1 MIQKFKPDKIEKGLT
16 GIIVLSHGPMAVG
29 MLDSAAVILGN
40 EVKNSAAFCLEA
52 NDDPEKYG
60 ETVQNAIESFQND
73 CLIFVDI
80 IGGTPYNQLLLTSRK
95 KGKIPL
101 AVTGVNLP
109 MVIVASSLRASG
121 MKGDELIETM
131 IEETKAGT
139 INVKKRLEKKVK

>member
-1 MIQKFKPDKIEKGLT
+1 M
-16 GIIVLSHGPMAVG
+16 
-29 MLDSAAVILGN
+29 
-40 EVKNSAAFCLEA
+40 
-52 NDDPEKYG
+52 
-60 ETVQNAIESFQND
+60 QNAIESFQND

-95 KGKIPL
+95 KREVIPL

-139 INVKKRLEKKVK
+139 INVKKRLEKMVK